1 MIGRDTLRPLLYDHS
16 KTQPQILKSVV
27 YLLLLI
33 ACPLGLFAWTNFF
46 SKPNHSAGIEL
57 SVAGL
62 QYWQSVDPNC
72 KCVGGSTYGQECT
85 RVDHTTEWCY
95 VDPINNK
102 CQHVEPSTKIPGNV
116 WSVDPCKQADLC
128 GHNCYDAMMTFGID
142 VCHVTWKVGCHDTPP
157 PPPVTL
163 DTRVT
168 DLCPHTCREELAIL
182 DNVQVKFPGGA
193 LVPREKIRV
202 NLKTP
207 NSEPEKPSEYLNTE
221 SK

>member
-1 MIGRDTLRPLLYDHS
+1 MF
-16 KTQPQILKSVV
+16 V
-27 YLLLLI
+27 Y
-33 ACPLGLFAWTNFF
+33 C
-46 SKPNHSAGIEL
+46 E
-57 SVAGL
+57 
-62 QYWQSVDPNC
+62 
-72 KCVGGSTYGQECT
+72 
-85 RVDHTTEWCY
+85 
-95 VDPINNK
+95 
-102 CQHVEPSTKIPGNV
+102 
-116 WSVDPCKQADLC
+116 QADLC

-163 DTRVT
+163 DTRVI